1 MRKYLFFIWLACL
14 PLSTR
19 GQTLEDPDFT
29 ALLQPV
35 GVQSLQYWFD
45 DGTNSLKETN
55 DIAGNYSF
63 DVSTLEDGL
72 HTLHCLVK
80 GTNGEL
86 YGTSSKVFLIL
97 KGEELPPHASLE
109 GAKLQYW
116 FDEHGDALQTASGL
130 SGVYKPDVSAL
141 ADGLHVIHYVVVGAD
156 GKVYST
162 GADTFIKM
170 AEMLNEEVVAAVKAK
185 GIAYW
190 FDDDV
195 AHKKT
200 STDLSGTYSLDVS
213 ALEDGLHVLHYHI
226 VGENN
231 LPYGITSTMFLK
243 NEAQFDVH
251 EPPLITKYT
260 YWLNHESSTAKTVTL
275 DQPVNPYTL
284 MSLLPLQRMP
294 IRSSLFHFQV
304 DDGVPTIYAKNTF
317 NIRFYNS
324 KGYFADNFFENE
336 KTFIDYGVSQQIT
349 DAELLESGQT
359 VTIDRPAEN
368 VIKWYRLTA
377 VTGDSLEFK
386 LDKAATI
393 QLFSPSGAE
402 VYNVSGAESVKVGGC
417 HAWENGTYY
426 LALHDVTATTGNTI
440 SLSYNHID
448 KYAVLRQNVKVVGNG
463 GYTTITFDGNG
474 FRDLYKIDI
483 FDTEQ
488 NNIECLSLGI
498 ESNSCI
504 YPTFDFTG
512 VKLGVYDAIFHF
524 TEGDVNVPNI
534 LTVQE
539 ATDLTIDTKL
549 ETPGLLFGRNRPYFD
564 VTIVCPNGGNNTA
577 YDVPVG
583 VYLTAPKGAIDYI
596 DISNKEI
603 PTLAELLQNDEMSDA
618 DKLEVQQISDELGD
632 TYDFYTKEYIDEKTG
647 AEMETRFIYL
657 TTTIAPESSNTI
669 KLKVKAA
676 TDIKTTID
684 CPPEWMPIYM
694 IEKRDPP
701 KQKPKICGGLEKVKC
716 FFDGAATITGWASAI
731 GNFTPAS
738 TLTGAIDCAT
748 SSITTL
754 IGNITESHCGGG
766 LRETFSPISYRA
778 TQKALGKWGWAI
790 SCVSA
795 MIPGGKVGAN
805 IAKSVVGAGT
815 SAIQHDSA
823 FEQCNSAFNND
834 ISGIS
839 NLVYS
844 KDPNDIYG
852 YTSPSGT
859 KFISQTVKDV
869 SYTIEFENDPEEA
882 TAPAHDIYLTDELDA
897 SKFDLSTYKPTS
909 IRIGNKTA
917 ELSGEKNFVTTIDM
931 RPEIYAI
938 AQVEGTFNEST
949 GIAKWHISSLDPMT
963 MEPTEEIFNGV
974 LPVNTDG
981 QGVGEVS
988 FDISL
993 KDGLTHGTEIPNKA
1007 TIVFDTNDP
1016 IETPTW
1022 TNTIDAIRPVSHVVN
1037 VTKAENGM
1045 AEVTVEAT
1053 DELSGTWRYDVY
1065 VQYGTGSAWVKMAEN
1080 IPIDTKAKV
1089 KVYGGIDHGFYAVA
1103 TDQAGNKEEKEPIRE
1118 SSLIVNAILGDINGD
1133 EQVTAQDA
1141 SLVLQHVAGKQKIED
1156 HVTNIADINKDG
1168 SITAGDA
1175 SLILQHVAGKY
1186 DW

>member
-97 KGEELPPHASLE
+97 KGEEFPPHASLE

-116 FDEHGDALQTASGL
+116 FDEHGDALQTASDL

-170 AEMLNEEVVAAVKAK
+170 EEMLNEEVVAAVKAK

-231 LPYGITSTMFLK
+231 LPYGVTSTMFLK
-243 NEAQFDVH
+243 NEAQYAVR
-251 EPPLITKYT
+251 EPARITKYT
-260 YWLNHESSTAKTVTL
+260 YWLNHDGSTAKTVTL

-294 IRSSLFHFQV
+294 IRSSLFHLQM

-317 NIRFYNS
+317 NIRFYDSN
-324 KGYFADNFFENE
+324 GYFADNFFENE

-349 DAELLESGQT
+349 DAELLASGQT
-359 VTIDRPAEN
+359 VTIPKPGKN
-368 VIKWYRLTA
+368 TIKWYCLSA
-377 VTGDSLEFK
+377 EPGDSLEFK
-386 LDKAATI
+386 LDHAATI
-393 QLFSPSGAE
+393 QLFSPSGKE
-402 VYNVSGAESVKVGGC
+402 VYNALGAESVKLGGC
-417 HAWENGTYY
+417 HVEESGIYY
-426 LALHDVTATTGNTI
+426 VAVHDVTAANTNTVN
-440 SLSYNHID
+440 LSYNHID
-448 KYAVLRQNVKVVGNG
+448 KYAILNFDVNEIGVAESFVPI
-463 GYTTITFDGNG
+463 TIQGNG
-474 FRDLYKIDI
+474 FDKIKTINLTLNGSTITTNQYVIYNKGKVDA
-483 FDTEQ
+483 FFSLTGKEPLGDYT
-488 NNIECLSLGI
+488 LSI
-498 ESNSCI
+498 
-504 YPTFDFTG
+504 TFN
-512 VKLGVYDAIFHF
+512 DAD
-524 TEGDVNVPNI
+524 GDVV
-534 LTVQE
+534 LD
-539 ATDLTIDTKL
+539 AT
-549 ETPGLLFGRNRPYFD
+549 TPVHL
-564 VTIVCPNGGNNTA
+564 V
-577 YDVPVG
+577 
-583 VYLTAPKGAIDYI
+583 
-596 DISNKEI
+596 
-603 PTLAELLQNDEMSDA
+603 
-618 DKLEVQQISDELGD
+618 
-632 TYDFYTKEYIDEKTG
+632 
-647 AEMETRFIYL
+647 
-657 TTTIAPESSNTI
+657 APEWGE
-669 KLKVKAA
+669 LKVKVISNFA
-676 TDIKTTID
+676 TFSKTYAVIKVENQGNVAQLYTPLTFAFD
-684 CPPEWMPIYM
+684 KPGSVGQVDFGNFFVAQGKEQHEESNNPIVWTDDFAGKG
-694 IEKRDPP
+694 IEAESMFLFIPSI
-701 KQKPKICGGLEKVKC
+701 KPKETVTLSLSSSLNNDVRMYASVGKSLNREVVEAKKAKASGSQGGQGNSEEQKCTISPSLGEYLHEHTDFGDEDLLDRLERLDLSDFEEHLVKIAQKVR
-716 FFDGAATITGWASAI
+716 DITNNAVGIGRMIANIQNAI
-731 GNFTPAS
+731 QLKHN
-738 TLTGAIDCAT
+738 
-748 SSITTL
+748 
-754 IGNITESHCGGG
+754 
-766 LRETFSPISYRA
+766 LRVMELSDFYDEEDK
-778 TQKALGKWGWAI
+778 KALL
-790 SCVSA
+790 
-795 MIPGGKVGAN
+795 N
-805 IAKSVVGAGT
+805 SVHLEAPSDILNDAGHPILGAG
-815 SAIQHDSA
+815 SAVWEWQQLKSKCDQSLLA
-823 FEQCNSAFNND
+823 SD
-834 ISGIS
+834 
-839 NLVYS
+839 LLPMRRS
-844 KDPNDIYG
+844 KDPNDIIG
-852 YTSPSGT
+852 YTAESGS
-859 KFISQTVKDV
+859 KAIKEGLKDV
-869 SYTIEFENDPEEA
+869 SYTIEFENDPEFA
-882 TAPAHDIYLTDELDA
+882 TGSAHTIVVTDVLDP
-897 SKFDLSTYKPTS
+897 SFFDLSTFAATGIK
-909 IRIGNKTA
+909 IGDKLM
-917 ELSGEKNFVTTIDM
+917 ELSNEKNFSQRTMDL
-931 RPEIYAI
+931 RPAVNVI
-938 AQVEGTFNEST
+938 AQISQTFDEQS
-949 GIAKWHISSLDPMT
+949 GLVKWTIESLDPMT
-963 MEPTEEIFNGV
+963 MEPAEDALQGA
-974 LPVNTDG
+974 LPVNADG
-981 QGVGEVS
+981 LGIGEVV
-988 FDISL
+988 FNISL
-993 KDGLTHGTEIPNKA
+993 KDCLTHGTEIPNKA

-1022 TNTIDAIRPVSHVVN
+1022 TNTIDAIRPISHVVN

-1053 DELSGTWRYDVY
+1053 DELSGTWQYDVY

-1080 IPIDTKAKV
+1080 VPIDTKAKV
-1089 KVYGGIDHGFYAVA
+1089 KVYGGINHGFYAVA
-1103 TDQAGNKEEKEPIRE
+1103 TDQAGNKEEKEPTRE

-1156 HVTNIADINKDG
+1156 HVTNVADINKDG